1 MSLWCNFFDTL
12 VYIGHYLAMSHFT
25 QKLIAVL
32 FALWLPLFSG
42 SALAASV
49 TMQLSNAPAG
59 QCHDMD
65 GMADMEMP
73 DMSADEAA
81 PACASCGLCHLACTA
96 YFAVATVAL
105 TVSQPAA
112 LDNTPYLV
120 SFHSVSSTPLLP
132 PPLARA

>member
-1 MSLWCNFFDTL
+1 MPLMFSL
-12 VYIGHYLAMSHFT
+12 S
-25 QKLIAVL
+25 QKIIAVL
-32 FALWLPLFSG
+32 FALWLPLLTG
-42 SALAASV
+42 SALASSV
-49 TMQLSNAPAG
+49 AMSVPSG
-59 QCHDMD
+59 QMSAEHCQDEA
-65 GMADMEMP
+65 MADM
-73 DMSADEAA
+73 DMSAAADQAA

-105 TVSQPAA
+105 NVSQPAA

>member
-1 MSLWCNFFDTL
+1 MLLMSGL
-12 VYIGHYLAMSHFT
+12 T
-25 QKLIAVL
+25 QKIIAVL
-32 FALWLPLFSG
+32 FALWLPLLSG
-42 SALAASV
+42 SALADSV
-49 TMQLSNAPAG
+49 TMQLSNVPAG
-59 QCHDMD
+59 QCQDMD

-73 DMSADEAA
+73 DMSAAA
-81 PACASCGLCHLACTA
+81 DQATPACASCGLCHLACTA

-105 TVSQPAA
+105 NVSQPAA